1 MTMNKVDPVVGSR
14 SIILDALSLSVE
26 IIFVSLNPWTKSLK
40 NKADEAVVV
49 GLAVFLAMD
58 AVSLDYRVCGFDEKP
73 EKRVIYIGEVRVIE
87 EFGCHKIFTIKKS
100 KWEWWMT

>member
-14 SIILDALSLSVE
+14 SIILDALRFFVE
-26 IIFVSLNPWTKSLK
+26 IIFVSLNPRTKSLK

-58 AVSLDYRVCGFDEKP
+58 AVSLDDRVCGFDEKP

-87 EFGCHKIFTIKKS
+87 EFGCHKIAILKAAYTQ
-100 KWEWWMT
+100 W

>member
-14 SIILDALSLSVE
+14 SIILEALSFFVE
-26 IIFVSLNPWTKSLK
+26 IIFVSLNPGTKSLK

-58 AVSLDYRVCGFDEKP
+58 AVSFWMIGFVDSMRSQRSEL
-73 EKRVIYIGEVRVIE
+73 YI
-87 EFGCHKIFTIKKS
+87 
-100 KWEWWMT
+100 